1 MGTGINSCPHLF
13 LYQFYIKNMKRR
25 DLIKYL
31 SVAPV
36 VGAVGAGVPFLSA
49 NAAVTTAAKRDLI
62 KELGLR
68 TFINAAGTYTTH
80 TASLMHEDVVAAI
93 NESSTHFIMIGDI
106 QDKVGEKIAAICHAE
121 AAMVT
126 SGCWSALVLGTAG
139 VLTGT
144 DLKKIAQLPNL
155 QGFEKTQMIVQKSHN
170 VHYVHAP
177 TNTGI
182 EVVEV
187 ETAEE
192 LEKAINPKTAMMW
205 FLNLATDDGK
215 IKHAEWLAIAK
226 KHKIP
231 TMIDIAA
238 DIPPVTNLW
247 KFNELGFD
255 LVCVSGGKAIRGP
268 QSAGILMGRADLI
281 KAARLNAPPFGN
293 NIGRGMKVNKEEI
306 LGMYAAL
313 DHYVKIDHDKEWK
326 DWEARVAVI
335 ETAVKS
341 VGGVTTT
348 VTVPPIANHNP
359 LLNIA
364 WDTAKVK
371 ISSDDLA
378 TALRNGNPSVEI
390 MKFSPNSINIT
401 VFMLKP
407 GEDKIVAKRV
417 QEELKKVS

>member
-1 MGTGINSCPHLF
+1 
-13 LYQFYIKNMKRR
+13 MKRR

-31 SVAPV
+31 TVAPV
-36 VGAVGAGVPFLSA
+36 LGTVGAGIPFLSA
-49 NAAVTTAAKRDLI
+49 NAAVATAAKRDLI

-93 NESSTHFIMIGDI
+93 NDSSTHFIMINDI
-106 QDKVGEKIAAICHAE
+106 QDKVGEKIASICHAQ

-139 VLTGT
+139 ILTGT

-155 QGFEKTQMIVQKSHN
+155 QGFKKTQMIVQKAHN
-170 VHYVHAP
+170 VAYVHAP

-182 EVVEV
+182 EVIEV
-187 ETAEE
+187 ETAED

-205 FLNLATDDGK
+205 FLNLATNDGK
-215 IKHAEWLAIAK
+215 IKHEEWLAIAK
-226 KHKIP
+226 KHQIP

-247 KFNELGFD
+247 KFNDLGFD

-268 QSAGILMGRADLI
+268 QSAGILMGKAEFI
-281 KAARLNAPPFGN
+281 KAARLNAPPNGN

-313 DHYVKIDHDKEWK
+313 DHYVKIDHEKEWK

-335 ETAVKS
+335 ETAVKR
-341 VGGVTTT
+341 VAGVTTT

-371 ISSDDLA
+371 ISSEDLA
-378 TALRNGNPSVEI
+378 MALRNGNPSIEI
-390 MKFSPNSINIT
+390 MKFTPNSINVT

-407 GEDKIVAKRV
+407 GEDQIVAKRIH
-417 QEELKKVS
+417 EELKKVS